1 MFSVV
6 EGKVVLVL
14 KVAELAAVREQA
26 VETEVQPEPVGL
38 PSESV

>member
-1 MFSVV
+1 LFSVV

-14 KVAELAAVREQA
+14 KVAELATVREQA
-26 VETEVQPEPVGL
+26 VETEVQPETVGL